1 MFELFCCLQY
11 EHVARDGAKFALV
24 NGKAVEL
31 PSSRPSQTLLRD
43 FDPIFGAEN
52 ASKNATTGENA
63 TIDEND
69 EETSS
74 VTSSESSESSLSS
87 DFVDGASA
95 SNFTQEVVDPL
106 KGDDLVNLFQLLT
119 KIISNF

>member
-1 MFELFCCLQY
+1 M
-11 EHVARDGAKFALV
+11 AREGARFALV

-31 PSSRPSQTLLRD
+31 PLSRASQTLLRD
-43 FDPIFGAEN
+43 FDPIFGAKT

-69 EETSS
+69 DETSS

-95 SNFTQEVVDPL
+95 SNFTPEVVDPL
-106 KGDDLVNLFQLLT
+106 KEDDLVNLFQLLA
-119 KIISNF
+119 KITLNLNSPGVIFT